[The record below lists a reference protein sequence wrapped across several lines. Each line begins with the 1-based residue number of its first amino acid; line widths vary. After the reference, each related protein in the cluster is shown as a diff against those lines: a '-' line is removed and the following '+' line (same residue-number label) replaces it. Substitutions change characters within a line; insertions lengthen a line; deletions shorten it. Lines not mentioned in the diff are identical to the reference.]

1 MPDLDVRG
9 PDPLQRLL
17 TEEIALYTRLTEL
30 LRNEQQALTQGVA
43 DEIVQ
48 ITAAKGECVNGIQS
62 CENQRQQLLQQT
74 GLDGLLQRQTTDTPL
89 GQSWQQL
96 TTLASQARELNQLNG
111 RIINM
116 RLQRT
121 QEALAVLRNN
131 DSTTPVYGPDGQ
143 AQGSGK
149 GRPLTSA

>member
-1 MPDLDVRG
+1 MAD
-9 PDPLQRLL
+9 
-17 TEEIALYTRLTEL
+17 
-30 LRNEQQALTQGVA
+30 

-48 ITAAKGECVNGIQS
+48 ITAAGECVNGIQS

-74 GLDGLLQRQTTDTPL
+74 GRPRPAAARQPTIPL
-89 GQSWQQL
+89 PKLAAL